1 MMSRSLALGSRA
13 QRRPSPES
21 PGWFEAAIV
30 AGERRLA
37 PSSTGAHYSS
47 LEPAHAVFHA
57 IISYLTLSVRHE
69 MASDS
74 KKDLRAD
81 SPGELS
87 SAEEVAAFVAKVK
100 AVPPVQREPGK
111 RGRLVF
117 AMDATMSR
125 QPTWDR
131 ALHIQS
137 DMFTVTEAI
146 GGLDVQLVYFR
157 GFHECRASKWAST
170 PSALAR
176 LMTGIECRG
185 GTTQISRVL
194 THIRREASARK
205 IAAAVYVGDAMEE
218 NIDEL
223 CAKAGEIGLLG
234 VPLFMFQEGRNMTAE
249 RAFTEMARLTRGAY
263 LRLGGDSARLLREL
277 LTAVAVYAAG
287 GRQALQHHTAGA
299 GARLLLEQ
307 LG

>member
-1 MMSRSLALGSRA
+1 M
-13 QRRPSPES
+13 
-21 PGWFEAAIV
+21 
-30 AGERRLA
+30 AGESKNQVRA
-37 PSSTGAHYSS
+37 GSSS
-47 LEPAHAVFHA
+47 
-57 IISYLTLSVRHE
+57 
-69 MASDS
+69 
-74 KKDLRAD
+74 
-81 SPGELS
+81 ELS
-87 SAEEVAAFVAKVK
+87 SPEDVSSFLAKLHG
-100 AVPPVQREPGK
+100 VPPARSEPGK

-137 DMFTVTEAI
+137 EMFTVTEAI

-185 GTTQISRVL
+185 GRTQISRVL
-194 THIRREASARK
+194 SHIKREASANK
-205 IAAAVYVGDAMEE
+205 VSAVVYVGDAMEE

-223 CAKAGEIGLLG
+223 CSKAGEIGLLG
-234 VPLFMFQEGRNMTAE
+234 VPMFMFQEGRSLTAE
-249 RAFTEMARLTRGAY
+249 RAFREIARLTRGAY
-263 LRLGGDSARLLREL
+263 FRLGSDSARLLREL
-277 LTAVAVYAAG
+277 LAAVAVYAAG
-287 GRQALQHHTAGA
+287 GRKALQDHSAGA
-299 GARLLLEQ
+299 SASGRLLLEQ